1 MIDPRLLECAS
12 AAQIEEN
19 MNRLLAMID
28 KLNERIGA
36 QDDGTDADGT

>member
-28 KLNERIGA
+28 NLEDRVKA
-36 QDDGTDADGT
+36 QDEGTGAGDA

>member
-28 KLNERIGA
+28 DLEDRVKA
-36 QDDGTDADGT
+36 QDEGTGTGDA